1 MFKTKWKFIT
11 AASLL
16 FILISGNLTYAA
28 ENFFWSDAEPTPSCY
43 TTRESDSSDIGLV
56 VDGKRVKQDIPTCAE
71 AKKNRVL
78 VLVNGK
84 YLQTI
89 FGSGAEPFIE
99 NGRTMI
105 PLRALA
111 DGFGFEV
118 TWKPSEQKIVLEKGS
133 QTIILHIGQSEM
145 QVDGKK
151 VALENAVP
159 MIKNGVTFLPVRQ
172 LAEVLGVKVSWDN
185 KTRIATFSD
194 NNDIP

>member
-1 MFKTKWKFIT
+1 MFRTKWKFIT

-28 ENFFWSDAEPTPSCY
+28 ENFFWSDTEPTPSCY
-43 TTRESDSSDIGLV
+43 TSREGDSSNIGLV
-56 VDGKRVKQDIPTCAE
+56 VDGKREQQDIPTCAE

-118 TWKPSEQKIVLEKGS
+118 TWKPSEQKIVLEKGN
-133 QTIILHIGQSEM
+133 QTIILFIGQSEM

-172 LAEVLGVKVSWDN
+172 LAEVLGVKVNWDN
-185 KTRIATFSD
+185 KTRTATFSD
-194 NNDIP
+194 NNDIS

>member
-1 MFKTKWKFIT
+1 MFKTKWKLFT
-11 AASLL
+11 ATSLL
-16 FILISGNLTYAA
+16 FILIGGNPTYAA
-28 ENFFWSDAEPTPSCY
+28 ENFFWSDTEPTPSCY
-43 TTRESDSSDIGLV
+43 TTREGDSKDMGVV
-56 VDGKRVKQDIPTCAE
+56 VDGKKVKQDIPTCAE

-89 FGSGAEPFIE
+89 EGSGAEPFIE

-105 PLRALA
+105 PLKALA

-133 QTIILHIGQSEM
+133 QTIILFIGQSEM

-151 VALENAVP
+151 VTLENAVP

-172 LAEVLGVKVSWDN
+172 LAEVLGVKVNWDN
-185 KTRIATFSD
+185 NTRIAKFSD
-194 NNDIP
+194 NNDIS